1 MNDAAHLI
9 HDIEQHLAEDK
20 EQLAAYEQQA
30 DAVATAYADLMK
42 RIRLEIEIAAGARH
56 AAWHL
61 RG

>member
-1 MNDAAHLI
+1 MNDAEHLI

-30 DAVATAYADLMK
+30 DAVAAAYADLMK
-42 RIRLEIEIAAGARH
+42 RIRLEIETAAGARH